1 MNLLDKTISY
11 ISPAAGYRRQAW
23 REALSERS
31 NYDAADISRSS
42 RNWRVINDS
51 AEHMD
56 APERDLV
63 RARARDL
70 QRNSDVACGVLSAFE
85 RNVIGRG
92 ISLQART
99 GNAEFNRE
107 AERLWKQWCRAKN
120 CDVTGQQN
128 FTQML
133 RMALTQK
140 KVDGGILFKKCYTKG
155 GLVPFKLQ
163 VLEVDELDVSQIRP
177 KRKGNRVTGGIEY
190 DAYNRPVGYW
200 IKQYSIDGMS
210 LSESKYYDA
219 NDIIF
224 YWQKKRASQIREI
237 SDLSQTISR
246 VRDANEF
253 INAVS
258 IKERVAAC
266 LAVFIKRVLPN
277 GGGFGRGGGGNEKRH
292 SYEGKTLAPGMIAEL
307 NAGDE
312 LDVVNPANSG
322 SDSAEFLKVQQRMI
336 SSGQGLSYEAVS
348 RDMSQTNYSSARQAM
363 IEDDN
368 TYWPEAELLIERV
381 MDEVYETFLISCVLA
396 GLISAPGFWDDKLLY
411 FEHQWVPSPRR
422 WIDPSKEATANKIAL
437 TTGQKT
443 FQDICAENG
452 KDWEDQLADMAK
464 AINKAQE
471 LGIDLGGILYGKSQG
486 TGAAAGTSEE

>member
-23 REALSERS
+23 RDALERS
-31 NYDAADISRSS
+31 NYDAADISRSG
-42 RNWRVINDS
+42 RNWRGINDS
-51 AEHMD
+51 AGHMD

-133 RMALTQK
+133 RMALAQK

-163 VLEVDELDVSQIRP
+163 ALEVDELDVSQIRP
-177 KRKGNRVTGGIEY
+177 KHKGNRVTGGIEY
-190 DAYNRPVGYW
+190 DTYNRPVGYW

-266 LAVFIKRVLPN
+266 LAVFIKRVIPN
-277 GGGFGRGGGGNEKRH
+277 GGSFGRGGGGAEK
-292 SYEGKTLAPGMIAEL
+292 TVPG
-307 NAGDE
+307 
-312 LDVVNPANSG
+312 S
-322 SDSAEFLKVQQRMI
+322 
-336 SSGQGLSYEAVS
+336 
-348 RDMSQTNYSSARQAM
+348 
-363 IEDDN
+363 
-368 TYWPEAELLIERV
+368 LIH
-381 MDEVYETFLISCVLA
+381 TPPSCPISC
-396 GLISAPGFWDDKLLY
+396 
-411 FEHQWVPSPRR
+411 
-422 WIDPSKEATANKIAL
+422 
-437 TTGQKT
+437 TGRGWT
-443 FQDICAENG
+443 
-452 KDWEDQLADMAK
+452 
-464 AINKAQE
+464 
-471 LGIDLGGILYGKSQG
+471 
-486 TGAAAGTSEE
+486 